1 MVEGRDTMI
10 GMGVGAGALGGEER
24 ASRRESP
31 RPSLS
36 RRRSGS
42 IHQLRLRHRS
52 LLTKLCLRVSH
63 RC

>member
-1 MVEGRDTMI
+1 MVDGRDTMI
-10 GMGVGAGALGGEER
+10 GMGVGAGVLGGEER
-24 ASRRESP
+24 ASCRESP

-52 LLTKLCLRVSH
+52 LLTKL
-63 RC
+63 